1 MTVGLKD
8 VARLSGVSI
17 ATASRVL
24 TSPHLVHQTTRE
36 RVQQAIETLQYRP
49 SRVARRL
56 RRDAARANLLGLVV
70 PDIQNPF
77 FADLARGVENVAQ
90 ERGYMVFVGNS
101 DEDADKERN
110 YLDLM
115 RAESVDGIILPPTAE
130 VEPAL
135 EALARAG
142 VPVVCVDRRL
152 PGASL
157 DTVVADNVR
166 GAREAAEHLLRLG
179 HRRIGLIE
187 GRPHLSTRRERL
199 EGYRHAL
206 QDAGAP
212 FDRALVRAGDS
223 RQASGYRLAR
233 ELLEGGGG
241 AGPGGRPTAL
251 LVGNNLMTLGALA
264 AVRELGLRIPDGVA
278 IIGYDDLPWAPAF
291 DPPLTV
297 VRQPAYDMGRRATEL
312 LLSRVEEPEREPRLV
327 VLEPE
332 LIVRRSCGAGPNAD
346 GEARRDA
353 ERAARPAAD

>member
-24 TSPHLVHQTTRE
+24 TSPHLVHQATRE

-135 EALARAG
+135 EALARG
-142 VPVVCVDRRL
+142 GIPVVCVDRRL
-152 PGASL
+152 PGAAL

-179 HRRIGLIE
+179 HRRIGFIE
-187 GRPHLSTRRERL
+187 GRPHLSTSRERL

-206 QDAGAP
+206 KDAGAALDP
-212 FDRALVRAGDS
+212 ALVRAGDS

-233 ELLEGGGG
+233 ELLEGP
-241 AGPGGRPTAL
+241 APRARPTAL

-264 AVRELGLRIPDGVA
+264 AIRELGLRIPDDVA

-297 VRQPAYDMGRRATEL
+297 VRQPAYELGRRATEL

-332 LIVRRSCGAGPNAD
+332 LVVRRSCGAG
-346 GEARRDA
+346 RDA
-353 ERAARPAAD
+353 EGAARHDAARAAARPRAD

>member
-1 MTVGLKD
+1 MAVGLKD

-24 TSPHLVHQTTRE
+24 TSPHLVQEATRE
-36 RVQQAIETLQYRP
+36 RVQRAIDTLQYRP

-56 RRDAARANLLGLVV
+56 RRDPARTHLVGLVV

-90 ERGYMVFVGNS
+90 EHGYMVFVGNS

-110 YLDLM
+110 YLELM
-115 RAESVDGIILPPTAE
+115 RAESVDGIILPPTAQ

-135 EALARAG
+135 EALARG
-142 VPVVCVDRRL
+142 GIPVVCVDRRL
-152 PGASL
+152 GGVSL

-166 GAREAAEHLLRLG
+166 GAREATEHLIRLG
-179 HRRIGLIE
+179 HRRIGFIE
-187 GRPHLSTRRERL
+187 GRPHLSTSRERL

-212 FDRALVRAGDS
+212 FDPTLVRAGDS
-223 RQASGYRLAR
+223 RQASGFRLAR
-233 ELLEGGGG
+233 ELLEDTSP
-241 AGPGGRPTAL
+241 AGRPSAL
-251 LVGNNLMTLGALA
+251 LVGNNLMTLGALGA
-264 AVRELGLRIPDGVA
+264 IRELGLCIPDDVA

-291 DPPLTV
+291 DPPLTA
-297 VRQPAYDMGRRATEL
+297 VRQPAYEMGRRATEL
-312 LLSRVEEPEREPRLV
+312 LLSRVDEPQREPRLV

-332 LIVRRSCGAGPNAD
+332 LVVRRSCGAGREPSDAAR
-346 GEARRDA
+346 ARR
-353 ERAARPAAD
+353 RPTAAVRSA

>member
-1 MTVGLKD
+1 VTVGLKD

-24 TSPHLVHQTTRE
+24 TSPHLVHQATRE

-115 RAESVDGIILPPTAE
+115 RAESVDGIILPPTAD

-135 EALARAG
+135 ETLARAG

-152 PGASL
+152 PGVAL

-179 HRRIGLIE
+179 HRRIGFIE
-187 GRPHLSTRRERL
+187 GRPHLSTSRERL

-206 QDAGAP
+206 KDAGAA
-212 FDRALVRAGDS
+212 FDPALVRAGDS

-233 ELLEGGGG
+233 ELLETDGR
-241 AGPGGRPTAL
+241 AARPTAL

-264 AVRELGLRIPDGVA
+264 AVRELGLRVPADVA

-297 VRQPAYDMGRRATEL
+297 VRQPAYEMGRRATEL
-312 LLSRVEEPEREPRLV
+312 LLTRVDEPELEPRLV

-332 LIVRRSCGAGPNAD
+332 LVVRRSCGAEPIPD
-346 GEARRDA
+346 
-353 ERAARPAAD
+353 